1 MPGLTEILLGTTTAS
16 CLALLWRCARLQ
28 TALTTAEHDARHDAL
43 TGLPNRRALLA
54 HLQAQLA
61 DRTRPVS
68 AALLDLNRFKDIND
82 EHGHAAGD
90 AVLRHVAHTLTAL
103 NLPGAYVGRLSGD
116 EFLIIT
122 NGGFDHGDA
131 NARAAARALAAATV
145 PFFGTTFRCA
155 ASIGTATATA
165 TATADDN
172 DTSAEQLL
180 SRADVA
186 MYHAKR
192 LGEDV
197 MSHFP
202 YMEEEAV
209 SHLPYPEETTV
220 LARRVHR
227 RRFR

>member
-16 CLALLWRCARLQ
+16 CLALLWRCARLH

-43 TGLPNRRALLA
+43 TGLPNRRALLT
-54 HLQAQLA
+54 HLNDQVA

-68 AALLDLNRFKDIND
+68 VALLDLNRFKDIND

-103 NLPGAYVGRLSGD
+103 NLPDAYVGRLSGD

-122 NGGFDHGDA
+122 NGGLDHGNA
-131 NARAAARALAAATV
+131 NAHAAARALAAATV
-145 PFFGTTFRCA
+145 PFFGTTLRCA
-155 ASIGTATATA
+155 ASIG

-202 YMEEEAV
+202 YMEEDA
-209 SHLPYPEETTV
+209 LPFFPYPEGATV